1 MTMTKEM
8 KNQNL
13 FHYGFTLFEMIIVL
27 IIIGIMLLVTLYM
40 SGEQIQK
47 VKDKTVK
54 ESIVAE
60 MQSRYSR
67 NL

>member
-1 MTMTKEM
+1 MIKER

-13 FHYGFTLFEMIIVL
+13 IYYGFTLLEMIIVL
-27 IIIGIMLLVTLYM
+27 IIMGIMILVTLRL
-40 SGEQIQK
+40 SGDQIQK

-54 ESIVAE
+54 ESILAE